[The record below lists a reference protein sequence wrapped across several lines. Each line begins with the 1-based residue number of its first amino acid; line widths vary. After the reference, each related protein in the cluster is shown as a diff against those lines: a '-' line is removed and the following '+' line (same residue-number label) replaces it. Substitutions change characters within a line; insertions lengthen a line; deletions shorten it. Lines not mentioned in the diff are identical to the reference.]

1 MVSTS
6 YKLKI
11 FTRIERVFIGM
22 PVLVFFATLATS
34 AAPTTPNAA
43 VINKLAKVEYK
54 LTQAI
59 AAYEQGEYAVA
70 EKQLQAILEL
80 DKKNYIAHEYLAL
93 INERN
98 EKLSDSVNHLSQARK
113 LAPKKRRGFICYHLG
128 RLYTNLK
135 DQEKAI
141 EALQCAIQY
150 DAFLV
155 ASNYSLGFLYYSNH
169 RYREA
174 EAYLYKAWLLARDA
188 DATEVEKKYQQSIAY
203 YLAEISARYSRD
215 VQAIRFVD
223 EVEAGSS
230 FEIRNTAWRLK
241 SELGNAGFAADV
253 GAYLGYD
260 SNVVLLPNSSILP
273 TDFASKAAITN
284 TVVGNVAY
292 QSSLTSPFQW
302 RVPVTVYVKN
312 NWHLDLG
319 GYDVLYMHASPEIAW
334 TNRRDYRLQV
344 NYLASNSIVDRKNW
358 YRFHTNHGP
367 DVSITYTPYD
377 RWRYRLGAR
386 YLMNDFT
393 FDLPVGPDRRS
404 GAQLSIYGEAVLDAL
419 NPRFRP
425 RIALDYTVDA
435 TLGQNFQAK
444 WYRGLLGLESNI
456 TERLLVDVS
465 GRYALG
471 DYVNHLQ
478 DREDALL
485 EFSVVGSYTLK
496 SDLRFICNFS
506 YINQTSSLRVFT
518 YERFI
523 FSSGIV
529 YTLF

>member
-70 EKQLQAILEL
+70 EKQLQAILEF